1 MLGKTQHA
9 PAPVLDGPPMSKTCL
24 SKTYIQF
31 NSVWKDNFVDNTGNK
46 ESEIS
51 ASTEQNDKK
60 PSWYS

>member
-1 MLGKTQHA
+1 MLGTTQHA
-9 PAPVLDGPPMSKTCL
+9 PAHVLDGPPM